1 MTSVKNLTIP
11 LEQLAICEVNT
22 NIKEIILL
30 LNNKRQGVVCVMNNT
45 ELIGIITEGDIRR
58 ALNDTDTFF
67 YLRASDVMTKKY
79 KKISHNVLASEALE
93 KMEEGEFQISV
104 MPVFDNEKFIG
115 IVRIHDLIKI
125 K

>member
-1 MTSVKNLTIP
+1 
-11 LEQLAICEVNT
+11 
-22 NIKEIILL
+22 
-30 LNNKRQGVVCVMNNT
+30 
-45 ELIGIITEGDIRR
+45 
-58 ALNDTDTFF
+58 
-67 YLRASDVMTKKY
+67 MTKKY